1 MILGCPFLV
10 QDYCN
15 KETLLNPVALLSRFF
30 VFASASLS
38 LYAQEPAPR
47 KLKTVVIKGSAIG
60 GEVTAVT
67 PSLQLSGAGL
77 ESLATSTLGDVLA
90 DIPGVASSY
99 FGPNSGRP
107 VIRGLEGDRLKIAQN
122 GTSSLDASS
131 ASPDHAVSVDPL
143 TIREV
148 QVLRGP
154 AALLYSSSILGGVV
168 NVIDNRIPVE
178 CLPRAFTLFG
188 RAGSADGLRSLSAL
202 AEGSAGDFAFHLDG
216 FTKSTAD
223 LSTPI
228 GRIADTASDSQ
239 GAGFGVSR
247 VGAFGYL
254 GLSYSGLN
262 STYGVTEPGI
272 EIGLRQRRWDLAG
285 AVNAPAA
292 ALKSISYKLGVS
304 DYAHSEFDGGVA
316 GSTFANQGWDGR
328 VDFEL
333 TKIGALEGVVG
344 VQSGRFD
351 FTVVGDEAFLPNT
364 RNSNDAVFGSFVQ
377 SLSADSR
384 LRYGFRV
391 ESAKVSADAWTH
403 EGLVSNPGAASA
415 TFTPASL
422 ALAWVK
428 DLNTQWATTFSLTRT
443 ERAPNFQELF
453 ADGPHLGTDA
463 YEVGNRA
470 LGKEQGFGLELELAK
485 TRGVVSGSVSIYF
498 NRCSSFI
505 AQQSNGYGPNLTG
518 RATPGPDYSSGV
530 DQLARYDFVSV
541 PADFFGAETKINYQL
556 HDTATSKLGLEFF
569 GDFVQASNRD
579 TSEAL
584 PRISPG
590 RLGAALHGLASGW
603 SWRLDA
609 AYHLAQN
616 RLATDETQTAGYTM
630 VGASLGHDFKLAGT
644 DARFTLRLTNL
655 FDVEARN
662 ASSFIKDA
670 LPLPGR
676 GVEAGLKLSF

>member
-1 MILGCPFLV
+1 MRPLRTAFLLAAA
-10 QDYCN
+10 
-15 KETLLNPVALLSRFF
+15 TLTVS
-30 VFASASLS
+30 
-38 LYAQEPAPR
+38 AQEPAPQT
-47 KLKTVVIKGSAIG
+47 LKPVVIKGSAIG
-60 GEVTAVT
+60 GEINAVT
-67 PSLQLSGAGL
+67 PSQRLSGAGL
-77 ESLATSTLGDVLA
+77 EALSVSTLGDVLA

-178 CLPRAFTLFG
+178 RLPRAFTLFG
-188 RAGSADGLRSLSAL
+188 RMGSVDGLRSLSAL

-216 FTKSTAD
+216 FTKSTTD

-247 VGAFGYL
+247 VGPSGYI
-254 GLSYSGLN
+254 GLSYSGLD

-285 AVNAPAA
+285 SVSAPAA
-292 ALKSISYKLGVS
+292 ALKSVSYKLGVS

-316 GSTFANQGWDGR
+316 GSTFTNQGWDAR

-333 TKIGALEGVVG
+333 TKIGAFEGVVG

-351 FTVVGDEAFLPNT
+351 FAVTGDEAFLPNT
-364 RNSNDAVFGSFVQ
+364 RNANDALFGSFVQ
-377 SLSADSR
+377 SLTTDTR

-391 ESAKVSADAWTH
+391 ESAKVSVDAWTH
-403 EGLVSNPGAASA
+403 EGLVSNPAAASA
-415 TFTPASL
+415 SFTPASL

-428 DLNTQWATTFSLTRT
+428 DLNAQWSTTLSLTRT

-453 ADGPHLGTDA
+453 ADGPHIGTDA
-463 YEVGNRA
+463 YEVGDRT
-470 LGKEQGFGLELELAK
+470 LGKEKGVGLELELAK
-485 TRGVVSGSVSIYF
+485 TRGTISGSFSVYY
-498 NRCSSFI
+498 NRFSSFI
-505 AQQSNGYGPNLTG
+505 SQQANGFGPDLTGVGGPNHALG
-518 RATPGPDYSSGV
+518 GADE
-530 DQLARYDFVSV
+530 LARFDFVSV
-541 PADFFGAETKINYQL
+541 PADFYGAEARVNYQL

-569 GDFVQASNRD
+569 SDFVRASNRD

-676 GVEAGLKLSF
+676 GLEAGLKLNF

>member
-1 MILGCPFLV
+1 MSLLRSA
-10 QDYCN
+10 YLLAAA
-15 KETLLNPVALLSRFF
+15 TLALS
-30 VFASASLS
+30 
-38 LYAQEPAPR
+38 AQETDPQ

-60 GEVTAVT
+60 AEVAAAT

-77 ESLATSTLGDVLA
+77 ESLAASTLGDVLA

-154 AALLYSSSILGGVV
+154 AALLYGSSILGGVV

-178 CLPRAFTLFG
+178 RLPRAFTLFG

-202 AEGSAGDFAFHLDG
+202 AEGGAGDFAFHLDG

-223 LSTPI
+223 LSTPV

-247 VGAFGYL
+247 VGPSGYV
-254 GLSYSGLN
+254 GLAYSGLD

-285 AVNAPAA
+285 SVSAPAA
-292 ALKSISYKLGVS
+292 ALKSVSYKLGVS
-304 DYAHSEFDGGVA
+304 DYAHSEFAGGVA
-316 GSTFANQGWDGR
+316 GSTFTNQGWDVR

-333 TKIGALEGVVG
+333 ARSGALEGVVG

-351 FTVVGDEAFLPNT
+351 FAVAGDEAFLPTT
-364 RNSNDAVFGSFVQ
+364 RNANDALFGSFVQ
-377 SLSADSR
+377 PLSADTR
-384 LRYGFRV
+384 LRYGFRA
-391 ESAKVSADAWTH
+391 ESAKVSAAAWTH
-403 EGLVSNPGAASA
+403 EGLASNPGAASA
-415 TFTPASL
+415 SFTPATL
-422 ALAWVK
+422 ALAWIK
-428 DLNTQWATTFSLTRT
+428 DLDAQWSATLSLTRT

-453 ADGPHLGTDA
+453 ADGPHMGTDA
-463 YEVGNRA
+463 YEVGDRT
-470 LGKEQGFGLELELAK
+470 LGKEKGFGLDLELAK
-485 TRGVVSGSVSIYF
+485 TRGAISGSFSVYY
-498 NRCSSFI
+498 NRFSSFI
-505 AQQSNGYGPNLTG
+505 VQQANGFGPDLTAAG
-518 RATPGPDYSSGV
+518 GPDYSAGA
-530 DQLARYDFVSV
+530 DQLARYDFVAV
-541 PADFFGAETKINYQL
+541 PAGFYGAEAKVNIQL
-556 HDTATSKLGLEFF
+556 QDEPTAKCGLEFF
-569 GDFVQASNRD
+569 GDTVRASNRD
-579 TSEAL
+579 TSEPL

-590 RLGAALHGLASGW
+590 RIGAALHGLQSGW

-616 RLATDETQTAGYTM
+616 RVANVETPTAGYAM
-630 VGASLGHDFKLAGT
+630 VGASFGHDFKVAGT
-644 DARFTLRLTNL
+644 AARFTLRLTNL

-676 GVEAGLKLSF
+676 GVEAGLKLTF

>member
-1 MILGCPFLV
+1 MSPFHTAFLLAAA
-10 QDYCN
+10 
-15 KETLLNPVALLSRFF
+15 TLTVS
-30 VFASASLS
+30 
-38 LYAQEPAPR
+38 AQEPAPQ
-47 KLKTVVIKGSAIG
+47 KLKPVVIKGSAIG
-60 GEVTAVT
+60 GEITAVT
-67 PSLQLSGAGL
+67 PSLRLGGAGL
-77 ESLATSTLGDVLA
+77 EALSVSTLGDLLA

-178 CLPRAFTLFG
+178 RLPRAFTLFG

-216 FTKSTAD
+216 FTKSTNN

-228 GRIADTASDSQ
+228 GRIADTASESQ

-247 VGAFGYL
+247 IGPSGYI
-254 GLSYSGLN
+254 GLSYSGLD

-285 AVNAPAA
+285 SVSAPAA
-292 ALKSISYKLGVS
+292 ALKSVSYKLGVS
-304 DYAHSEFDGGVA
+304 DYEHSEFDGGVA
-316 GSTFANQGWDGR
+316 GSTFTNQGWDAR

-351 FTVVGDEAFLPNT
+351 FAVTGDEAFLPNT
-364 RNSNDAVFGSFVQ
+364 RNANDALFGSFVQ
-377 SLSADSR
+377 SLTTDTR

-403 EGLVSNPGAASA
+403 EGLVSNYAAASA
-415 TFTPASL
+415 SFTPASL

-428 DLNTQWATTFSLTRT
+428 DLNAQWSTTFSLTRT

-453 ADGPHLGTDA
+453 ADGPHIGTDA
-463 YEVGNRA
+463 YEVGDRT
-470 LGKEQGFGLELELAK
+470 LGKEKGVGLELELAK
-485 TRGVVSGSVSIYF
+485 TRGTISGSFSVYY
-498 NRCSSFI
+498 NRFSSFI
-505 AQQSNGYGPNLTG
+505 SQQANGFGPNLTG
-518 RATPGPDYSSGV
+518 VGGPDHSSGGA
-530 DQLARYDFVSV
+530 DELARFDFVSV
-541 PADFFGAETKINYQL
+541 PADFYGAEARVNFQLQDEATTKC
-556 HDTATSKLGLEFF
+556 GLEFF
-569 GDFVQASNRD
+569 GDSVRASNRD

-590 RLGAALHGLASGW
+590 RIGAALHGLQSGW

-609 AYHLAQN
+609 TYHLAQN
-616 RLATDETQTAGYTM
+616 HLATDETPTAGYTM
-630 VGASLGHDFKLAGT
+630 VGASFGRDFQVAGAA
-644 DARFTLRLTNL
+644 ARFTLRLTNL

>member
-1 MILGCPFLV
+1 M
-10 QDYCN
+10 
-15 KETLLNPVALLSRFF
+15 TRLSRSFI
-30 VFASASLS
+30 FAAASLS
-38 LYAQEPAPR
+38 LSAQEPAPQ
-47 KLKTVVIKGSAIG
+47 KLSTVVIKGSAIG
-60 GEVTAVT
+60 GEVTALT
-67 PSLQLSGAGL
+67 PSLQLSGKVL
-77 ESLATSTLGDVLA
+77 EALSASTLGDVLA

-178 CLPRAFTLFG
+178 RLPRTTTLFG
-188 RAGSADGLRSLSAL
+188 RMGSVDGLRALSVL
-202 AEGSAGDFAFHLDG
+202 TEGTAGDFAYHLDV
-216 FTKSTAD
+216 FTKTTDD

-228 GRIADTASDSQ
+228 GLIADTASDSQ

-247 VGAFGYL
+247 VGAFGYV

-292 ALKSISYKLGVS
+292 ALKSVSYKLGVS

-316 GSTFANQGWDGR
+316 GSTFTNQGWDGR
-328 VDFEL
+328 VDFEM
-333 TKIGALEGVVG
+333 TKIGSLEGVVG
-344 VQSGRFD
+344 LQSGRFD
-351 FTVVGDEAFLPNT
+351 FSVVGNEAFLPTT
-364 RNSNDAVFGSFVQ
+364 RNANDAVFGSFVQ
-377 SLSADSR
+377 SLSADNR
-384 LRYGFRV
+384 LRFGFRV

-428 DLNTQWATTFSLTRT
+428 DLNAQWATTFSLTRT

-453 ADGPHLGTDA
+453 ADGPHMGTDA
-463 YEVGNRA
+463 YEVGDRA

-485 TRGVVSGSVSIYF
+485 ALGVVSGSVSIYY
-498 NRCSSFI
+498 NRFSSFI
-505 AQQSNGYGPNLTG
+505 AQQANGYGPNLTSVG
-518 RATPGPDYSSGV
+518 GPNYSLGGA

-556 HDTATSKLGLEFF
+556 HDTATSKLGVEFF
-569 GDFVQASNRD
+569 GDFVRASNRD

-590 RLGAALHGLASGW
+590 RLGVALHGLASGW

-616 RLATDETQTAGYTM
+616 RLATDETPTAGYTM
-630 VGASLGHDFKLAGT
+630 VGTSLGHDFKLAGT

>member
-1 MILGCPFLV
+1 MSLLRSACLLAAA
-10 QDYCN
+10 
-15 KETLLNPVALLSRFF
+15 TLN
-30 VFASASLS
+30 ASAQG
-38 LYAQEPAPR
+38 AGPQ
-47 KLKTVVIKGSAIG
+47 KMKTVVIKGSAIG
-60 GEVTAVT
+60 AEVAAAT

-77 ESLATSTLGDVLA
+77 ESLAASTLGDVLA

-154 AALLYSSSILGGVV
+154 AALLYGSSILGGVV

-178 CLPRAFTLFG
+178 RLPRAFTLFG

-202 AEGSAGDFAFHLDG
+202 AEGGAGDFAFHLDG

-223 LSTPI
+223 LSTPV

-247 VGAFGYL
+247 VGPSGYV
-254 GLSYSGLN
+254 GLAYSGLD

-285 AVNAPAA
+285 SVSAPAA
-292 ALKSISYKLGVS
+292 ALKSVSYKLGVS
-304 DYAHSEFDGGVA
+304 DYAHSEFAGGVA
-316 GSTFANQGWDGR
+316 GSTFTNQGWDAR

-333 TKIGALEGVVG
+333 ARSGALEGVVG

-351 FTVVGDEAFLPNT
+351 FAVAGDEAFLPTT
-364 RNSNDAVFGSFVQ
+364 RNANDALFGSFVQ
-377 SLSADSR
+377 PLSADTR
-384 LRYGFRV
+384 LRYGFRA
-391 ESAKVSADAWTH
+391 ESAKVSAAAWTH
-403 EGLVSNPGAASA
+403 EGLASNPGAASA
-415 TFTPASL
+415 SFTPASL
-422 ALAWVK
+422 ALAWIK
-428 DLNTQWATTFSLTRT
+428 DLDAQWSATLSLTRT

-453 ADGPHLGTDA
+453 ADGPHMGTDA
-463 YEVGNRA
+463 YEVGDRT
-470 LGKEQGFGLELELAK
+470 LGKEKGFGLELELAK
-485 TRGVVSGSVSIYF
+485 TRGAISGSFSVYY
-498 NRCSSFI
+498 NRFSSFI
-505 AQQSNGYGPNLTG
+505 VQQANGFGPDLTAAG
-518 RATPGPDYSSGV
+518 GPDYSAGA
-530 DQLARYDFVSV
+530 DQLARYDFVAV
-541 PADFFGAETKINYQL
+541 PAGFYGAEAKVNIQL
-556 HDTATSKLGLEFF
+556 QDEPTAKCGLEFF
-569 GDFVQASNRD
+569 GDTVRASNRD
-579 TSEAL
+579 TSEPL

-590 RLGAALHGLASGW
+590 RIGAALHGLQSGW

-616 RLATDETQTAGYTM
+616 RVANDETPTAGYAM
-630 VGASLGHDFKLAGT
+630 VGASFGHDFKVAGT
-644 DARFTLRLTNL
+644 AARFTLRLTNL

-676 GVEAGLKLSF
+676 GVEAGLKLTF

>member
-1 MILGCPFLV
+1 MSPLRPVFLLAAA
-10 QDYCN
+10 
-15 KETLLNPVALLSRFF
+15 TLALS
-30 VFASASLS
+30 
-38 LYAQEPAPR
+38 AQESAPR
-47 KLKTVVIKGSAIG
+47 QLKPVVIKGSAIG
-60 GEVTAVT
+60 GQVTAFT
-67 PSLQLSGAGL
+67 PTLLLSGAGL
-77 ESLATSTLGDVLA
+77 EALSVATLGDVLA

-154 AALLYSSSILGGVV
+154 AALLYGSSILGGVV

-178 CLPRAFTLFG
+178 RLPRAFTLFG

-216 FTKSTAD
+216 FTKSTTD
-223 LSTPI
+223 LSTPV

-247 VGAFGYL
+247 VGPSGYV
-254 GLSYSGLN
+254 GLSYSGLD

-285 AVNAPAA
+285 SVDAPAA
-292 ALKSISYKLGVS
+292 ALKSVSYKLGVS
-304 DYAHSEFDGGVA
+304 DYEHSEFDGGVA
-316 GSTFANQGWDGR
+316 GSTFTNQGWDAR

-344 VQSGRFD
+344 IQSGRFD
-351 FTVVGDEAFLPNT
+351 FAVTGDEAFLPNT
-364 RNSNDAVFGSFVQ
+364 RNANDALFGSFIQ
-377 SLSADSR
+377 PLSADSR

-403 EGLVSNPGAASA
+403 EGLASNPDAASA
-415 TFTPASL
+415 SFTPASL

-428 DLNTQWATTFSLTRT
+428 DLNAQWSTTLSLTRT

-453 ADGPHLGTDA
+453 ADGPHMGTDA
-463 YEVGNRA
+463 YEVGDRS
-470 LGKEQGFGLELELAK
+470 LGKEKGVGLELELAK
-485 TRGVVSGSVSIYF
+485 TRGTISGSFSVYY
-498 NRCSSFI
+498 NRFSSFI
-505 AQQSNGYGPNLTG
+505 SQQANGFGPDLTG
-518 RATPGPDYSSGV
+518 RATPGPNYSSGV
-530 DQLARYDFVSV
+530 DQLARYDFVAV
-541 PADFFGAETKINYQL
+541 PADFYGAEAKVNFQLQDEATTKC
-556 HDTATSKLGLEFF
+556 GLEFF
-569 GDFVQASNRD
+569 GDTVRASNRD

-590 RLGAALHGLASGW
+590 RIGAALHGLQSGW

-609 AYHLAQN
+609 TYHLPQN
-616 RLATDETQTAGYTM
+616 HLATDETPTAGYTM
-630 VGASLGHDFKLAGT
+630 VGASFGRDFQVAGAA
-644 DARFTLRLTNL
+644 ARFTLRLTNL

>member
-1 MILGCPFLV
+1 MSPLRPVFLLAAA
-10 QDYCN
+10 
-15 KETLLNPVALLSRFF
+15 TLALS
-30 VFASASLS
+30 
-38 LYAQEPAPR
+38 AQESAPQQ
-47 KLKTVVIKGSAIG
+47 LKPVVIKGSAIG
-60 GEVTAVT
+60 GQVTAVT
-67 PSLQLSGAGL
+67 PTLQLSGAGL
-77 ESLATSTLGDVLA
+77 EALSVATLGDVLA

-178 CLPRAFTLFG
+178 RLPRAFTLFG

-216 FTKSTAD
+216 FTKSTTD

-247 VGAFGYL
+247 VGPSGYI
-254 GLSYSGLN
+254 GLSYSGLD

-292 ALKSISYKLGVS
+292 ALKSVSYKLGVS
-304 DYAHSEFDGGVA
+304 DYTHSEFDGGVA

-333 TKIGALEGVVG
+333 TKIGSLEGVVG
-344 VQSGRFD
+344 LQSGRFD
-351 FTVVGDEAFLPNT
+351 FSVVGDEAFLPTT
-364 RNSNDAVFGSFVQ
+364 RNANDALFGSFVQ
-377 SLSADSR
+377 SLSTDSR

-403 EGLVSNPGAASA
+403 EGLVSNPAAASA
-415 TFTPASL
+415 SFTPASL

-428 DLNTQWATTFSLTRT
+428 DLNAQWATTFSLTRT

-453 ADGPHLGTDA
+453 ADGPHIGTDA

-485 TRGVVSGSVSIYF
+485 THGAVSGSFSVYY
-498 NRCSSFI
+498 NRFSSFI
-505 AQQSNGYGPNLTG
+505 AQQANGQ
-518 RATPGPDYSSGV
+518 GPDLTLNGGDDHSG
-530 DQLARYDFVSV
+530 LARYDFVSV

-569 GDFVQASNRD
+569 GDFVRASNRD

-584 PRISPG
+584 ARISPG
-590 RLGAALHGLASGW
+590 RIGAALHGLQSGW

-609 AYHLAQN
+609 TYHLAQN
-616 RLATDETQTAGYTM
+616 HLATDETPTAGYTM

>member
-1 MILGCPFLV
+1 M
-10 QDYCN
+10 
-15 KETLLNPVALLSRFF
+15 KHLLSRSFLL
-30 VFASASLS
+30 AALS
-38 LYAQEPAPR
+38 LGAPVWAVDQPPAASPQ
-47 KLKTVVIKGSAIG
+47 KLKPIIIKGTSIG
-60 GEVTAVT
+60 GEVSAVT

-168 NVIDNRIPVE
+168 NVIDNRIPIE
-178 CLPRAFTLFG
+178 RLPRAFTLFG
-188 RAGSADGLRSLSAL
+188 RAGSVDGLRSLSAL

-216 FTKSTAD
+216 FTKSTTD
-223 LSTPI
+223 LSTPV

-247 VGAFGYL
+247 IGPSGYI
-254 GLSYSGLN
+254 GLSYSGLD
-262 STYGVTEPGI
+262 SAYGVTEPGI

-285 AVNAPAA
+285 SVSAPAT
-292 ALKSISYKLGVS
+292 ALKSVSYKLGVS
-304 DYAHSEFDGGVA
+304 DYEHSEFAGGVA
-316 GSTFANQGWDGR
+316 GSTFTNVGWDAR
-328 VDFEL
+328 IDFEL
-333 TKIGALEGVVG
+333 TKIGSLEGVVG
-344 VQSGRFD
+344 AQSGRFD
-351 FTVVGDEAFLPNT
+351 FAVVGDEAFLPNT
-364 RNSNDAVFGSFVQ
+364 RNANDALFGSFVQ
-377 SLSADSR
+377 SLSTDTR

-391 ESAKVSADAWTH
+391 ESAKVFADAWTH
-403 EGLVSNPGAASA
+403 EGLASNPTAASA
-415 TFTPASL
+415 SFTPASL

-428 DLNTQWATTFSLTRT
+428 DLNAVWSTTLSLTRT

-453 ADGPHLGTDA
+453 ADGPHMGTDA
-463 YEVGNRA
+463 YEVGDRT
-470 LGKEQGFGLELELAK
+470 LGKEKGVGLELELAK
-485 TRGVVSGSVSIYF
+485 TRGAVSGSFSVYY
-498 NRCSSFI
+498 NRFSSFI
-505 AQQSNGYGPNLTG
+505 AQQRAGFGPDLTAVGGPN
-518 RATPGPDYSSGV
+518 YSSGV

-541 PADFFGAETKINYQL
+541 PADFYGAEAKVNFQL
-556 HDTATSKLGLEFF
+556 RDEAASKCGLEFF
-569 GDFVQASNRD
+569 GDTVRASNRD
-579 TSEAL
+579 TSEAI

-590 RLGAALHGLASGW
+590 RVGAAFHGLQSGW

-609 AYHLAQN
+609 TYHLAQN
-616 RLATDETQTAGYTM
+616 HLATDETSTAGYTM
-630 VGASLGHDFKLAGT
+630 VGASFGHDFKLAGA

-676 GVEAGLKLSF
+676 GIEAGLKVSF

>member
-1 MILGCPFLV
+1 MSAPRLKRFNPLFIL
-10 QDYCN
+10 
-15 KETLLNPVALLSRFF
+15 A
-30 VFASASLS
+30 ASALAVC
-38 LYAQEPAPR
+38 AQEKPVTPE
-47 KLKTVVIKGSAIG
+47 KLKAVVVKGTSIG
-60 GEVTAVT
+60 GEVTAVSPALT
-67 PSLQLSGAGL
+67 LSGKV
-77 ESLATSTLGDVLA
+77 LADLSQSTLGDVLA

-107 VIRGLEGDRLKIAQN
+107 IIRGLEGDRLKITQN

-154 AALLYSSSILGGVV
+154 AALLYSSSIMGGVI
-168 NVIDNRIPVE
+168 NLLDNRIPVE
-178 CLPRAFTLFG
+178 RLPRSATLFG
-188 RAGSADGLRSLSAL
+188 RMGSADGLRALSVL
-202 AEGSAGDFAFHLDG
+202 TEGSLGDFAYHLDG
-216 FTKSTAD
+216 FNKTTQD

-247 VGAFGYL
+247 VGAFGYV

-285 AVNAPAA
+285 SVNAPTA

-304 DYAHSEFDGGVA
+304 DYEHSEFAAGVA

-328 VDFEL
+328 IDFEL
-333 TKIGALEGVVG
+333 TKIGSLEGVVG
-344 VQSGRFD
+344 LQSGRFD
-351 FTVVGDEAFLPNT
+351 FSVVGAEAFLPTT
-364 RNSNDAVFGSFVQ
+364 RNANDAVFGSFVQ
-377 SLSADSR
+377 ALASDSR

-391 ESAKVSADAWTH
+391 ESAKVSANAWVH
-403 EGLVSNPGAASA
+403 EGLVSNPGSASA
-415 TFTPASL
+415 SFTPASL

-428 DLNTQWATTFSLTRT
+428 DLSPEWATTLSLTRT
-443 ERAPNFQELF
+443 ERAPNYQELF
-453 ADGPHLGTDA
+453 ADGPHVGTDA
-463 YEVGNRA
+463 YEVGDGA
-470 LGKEQGFGLELELAK
+470 LGKERGVGIELELAK
-485 TRGVVSGSVSIYF
+485 TRGAVSGSFSVYY
-498 NRCSSFI
+498 NRFSSFI
-505 AQQSNGYGPNLTG
+505 AQQANGQGPDLTLTG
-518 RATPGPDYSSGV
+518 GDDHSG
-530 DQLARYDFVSV
+530 LARFDFVAV
-541 PADFFGAETKINYQL
+541 PADFFGAEAKVNYQF
-556 HDTATSKLGLEFF
+556 HENSTAKLGLEFF
-569 GDFVQASNRD
+569 GDFVRASNRD

-590 RLGAALHGLASGW
+590 RLGVALHGLASGW

-616 RLATDETQTAGYTM
+616 HLATAETPTAGYTM
-630 VGASLGHDFKLAGT
+630 VGASLGHDFKLVGT

-662 ASSFIKDA
+662 ASSFIKDT

-676 GVEAGLKLSF
+676 GVEAGLKLNF

>member
-1 MILGCPFLV
+1 MNPIHTAFLLAAA
-10 QDYCN
+10 
-15 KETLLNPVALLSRFF
+15 TLTVS
-30 VFASASLS
+30 
-38 LYAQEPAPR
+38 AQEPAPQ
-47 KLKTVVIKGSAIG
+47 KLKPVVIKGSAIG
-60 GEVTAVT
+60 GEITAVT
-67 PSLQLSGAGL
+67 PSLRLSGAGL
-77 ESLATSTLGDVLA
+77 EALSVSTLGDVLA

-131 ASPDHAVSVDPL
+131 ASPDHAVSIDPL

-178 CLPRAFTLFG
+178 RLPRTTTLFG
-188 RAGSADGLRSLSAL
+188 RMGSVDGLRALSVL
-202 AEGSAGDFAFHLDG
+202 TEGTAGDFAFHLDG
-216 FTKSTAD
+216 FTKSTTD

-228 GRIADTASDSQ
+228 GRIADTASDSR
-239 GAGFGVSR
+239 GAGFGLSR
-247 VGAFGYL
+247 VGDFGYV

-292 ALKSISYKLGVS
+292 ALKSVSYKLGVS

-328 VDFEL
+328 IDFEL
-333 TKIGALEGVVG
+333 TKIGSLEGVVG
-344 VQSGRFD
+344 LQSGRFD
-351 FTVVGDEAFLPNT
+351 FSVVGDEAFLPTT
-364 RNSNDAVFGSFVQ
+364 RNANDALFGSFVQ
-377 SLSADSR
+377 SLSTDSR

-403 EGLVSNPGAASA
+403 EGLVSNPAAASA
-415 TFTPASL
+415 SFTPASL

-428 DLNTQWATTFSLTRT
+428 DLNAQWATTFSLTRT

-453 ADGPHLGTDA
+453 ADGPHIGTDA
-463 YEVGNRA
+463 YEVGDRA

-485 TRGVVSGSVSIYF
+485 THGAVSGSFSVYY
-498 NRCSSFI
+498 NRFSSFI
-505 AQQSNGYGPNLTG
+505 AQQANGQ
-518 RATPGPDYSSGV
+518 GPDLTLNGGDDHSG
-530 DQLARYDFVSV
+530 LARYDFVSV

-569 GDFVQASNRD
+569 GDFVRASNRN

-590 RLGAALHGLASGW
+590 RLGAALHGLTSGW

-616 RLATDETQTAGYTM
+616 RLATDETPTAGYTM

-676 GVEAGLKLSF
+676 GLEAGLKLSF

>member
-1 MILGCPFLV
+1 MSLLRSA
-10 QDYCN
+10 YLLAAA
-15 KETLLNPVALLSRFF
+15 TLN
-30 VFASASLS
+30 ASAQGAGPQKMKS
-38 LYAQEPAPR
+38 
-47 KLKTVVIKGSAIG
+47 VVIKGSAIG
-60 GEVTAVT
+60 AEVAAAT

-77 ESLATSTLGDVLA
+77 ESLAASTLGDVLA

-154 AALLYSSSILGGVV
+154 AALLYGSSILGGVV

-178 CLPRAFTLFG
+178 RLPRAFTLFG

-202 AEGSAGDFAFHLDG
+202 AEGGAGDFAFHLDG

-223 LSTPI
+223 LSTPV

-247 VGAFGYL
+247 VGPSGYV
-254 GLSYSGLN
+254 GLAYSGLD

-285 AVNAPAA
+285 SVSAPAA
-292 ALKSISYKLGVS
+292 ALKSVSYKLGVS
-304 DYAHSEFDGGVA
+304 DYAHSEFAGGVA
-316 GSTFANQGWDGR
+316 GSTFTNQGWDAR

-333 TKIGALEGVVG
+333 ARSGALEGVVG

-351 FTVVGDEAFLPNT
+351 FAVAGDEAFLPTT
-364 RNSNDAVFGSFVQ
+364 RNANDALFGSFVQ
-377 SLSADSR
+377 PLSADTR
-384 LRYGFRV
+384 LRYGFRA
-391 ESAKVSADAWTH
+391 ESAKVSAAAWTH
-403 EGLVSNPGAASA
+403 EGLASNPGAASA
-415 TFTPASL
+415 SFTPASL
-422 ALAWVK
+422 ALAWIK
-428 DLNTQWATTFSLTRT
+428 DLDAQWSATLSLTRT

-453 ADGPHLGTDA
+453 ADGPHMGTDA
-463 YEVGNRA
+463 YEVGDRT
-470 LGKEQGFGLELELAK
+470 LGKEKGFGLELELAK
-485 TRGVVSGSVSIYF
+485 TRGAISGSFSVYY
-498 NRCSSFI
+498 NRFSSFI
-505 AQQSNGYGPNLTG
+505 VQQANGFGPDLTAAG
-518 RATPGPDYSSGV
+518 GPDYSAGA
-530 DQLARYDFVSV
+530 DQLARYDFVAV
-541 PADFFGAETKINYQL
+541 PAGFYGAEAKVNIQL
-556 HDTATSKLGLEFF
+556 QDEPTAKCGLEFF
-569 GDFVQASNRD
+569 GDTVRASNRD
-579 TSEAL
+579 TSEPL

-590 RLGAALHGLASGW
+590 RIGAALHGLQSGW

-616 RLATDETQTAGYTM
+616 RVANDETPTAGYAM
-630 VGASLGHDFKLAGT
+630 VGASFGHDFKVAGT
-644 DARFTLRLTNL
+644 AARFTLRLTNL

-676 GVEAGLKLSF
+676 GVEAGLKLTF

>member
-1 MILGCPFLV
+1 MKSPRLKRFNSLFIL
-10 QDYCN
+10 
-15 KETLLNPVALLSRFF
+15 A
-30 VFASASLS
+30 ASALAVC
-38 LYAQEPAPR
+38 AQEKPTTPE
-47 KLKTVVIKGSAIG
+47 KLKAVVVKGTTIG
-60 GEVTAVT
+60 GKVTAVSPALT
-67 PSLQLSGAGL
+67 LSGKV
-77 ESLATSTLGDVLA
+77 LADLSQSTLGDVLA
-90 DIPGVASSY
+90 DVPGVASSY

-107 VIRGLEGDRLKIAQN
+107 IIRGLEGDRLKITQN

-148 QVLRGP
+148 QMLRGP
-154 AALLYSSSILGGVV
+154 AALLYSSSIMGGVI
-168 NVIDNRIPVE
+168 NLLDNRIPVE
-178 CLPRAFTLFG
+178 RLPRSATLFG
-188 RAGSADGLRSLSAL
+188 RMGSADSLRALSVL
-202 AEGSAGDFAFHLDG
+202 TEGSLGDFAYHLDG
-216 FTKSTAD
+216 FNKTTQD

-247 VGAFGYL
+247 VGAFGYV

-285 AVNAPAA
+285 TVNAPTA

-304 DYAHSEFDGGVA
+304 DYEHSEFAAGVA

-328 VDFEL
+328 IDFEL
-333 TKIGALEGVVG
+333 TKIGSLEGVVG
-344 VQSGRFD
+344 LQSGRFD
-351 FTVVGDEAFLPNT
+351 FSVVGAEAFLPTTHNA
-364 RNSNDAVFGSFVQ
+364 NDAVFGSFVQ
-377 SLSADSR
+377 SLAPDSR
-384 LRYGFRV
+384 LRFGFRV
-391 ESAKVSADAWTH
+391 ESAKVSADAWVH
-403 EGLVSNPGAASA
+403 EGLVSNPGSASA
-415 TFTPASL
+415 SFTPASL

-428 DLNTQWATTFSLTRT
+428 DLSPEWATTLSLTRT
-443 ERAPNFQELF
+443 ERAPNYQELF
-453 ADGPHLGTDA
+453 ADGPHVGTDA
-463 YEVGNRA
+463 YEVGDGA
-470 LGKEQGFGLELELAK
+470 LGKERGVGIELELAK
-485 TRGVVSGSVSIYF
+485 TRGAVSGSFSVYY
-498 NRCSSFI
+498 NRFSSFI
-505 AQQSNGYGPNLTG
+505 AQQANGQGPNLTLNG
-518 RATPGPDYSSGV
+518 GDDHSG
-530 DQLARYDFVSV
+530 LARYDFVAV
-541 PADFFGAETKINYQL
+541 PTEFFGAEAKVNYQL
-556 HDTATSKLGLEFF
+556 HDTATAKLGLELF
-569 GDFVQASNRD
+569 GDFVRASNRD

-590 RLGAALHGLASGW
+590 RLGVALHGLTSGW

-616 RLATDETQTAGYTM
+616 HLATSDTPTSGYTM
-630 VGASLGHDFKLAGT
+630 VGASLGHDFKLVGT

-676 GVEAGLKLSF
+676 GVEAGLKLNF

>member
-1 MILGCPFLV
+1 MNPIHTAFLLAAA
-10 QDYCN
+10 
-15 KETLLNPVALLSRFF
+15 TLTVS
-30 VFASASLS
+30 
-38 LYAQEPAPR
+38 AQEPAPQ
-47 KLKTVVIKGSAIG
+47 KLKPVVIKGSAIG
-60 GEVTAVT
+60 GEITAVT
-67 PSLQLSGAGL
+67 PSLRLSGAGL
-77 ESLATSTLGDVLA
+77 EALSVSTLGDVLA

-168 NVIDNRIPVE
+168 NVIDNRIPVKR
-178 CLPRAFTLFG
+178 LPRTTTLFG
-188 RAGSADGLRSLSAL
+188 RMGSVDGLRALSVL
-202 AEGSAGDFAFHLDG
+202 TEGTAGDFAFHLDG
-216 FTKSTAD
+216 FTKSTTD

-247 VGAFGYL
+247 VGPSGYI
-254 GLSYSGLN
+254 GLSYSGLD

-292 ALKSISYKLGVS
+292 ALKSVSYKLGVS
-304 DYAHSEFDGGVA
+304 DYTHSEFDGGVA

-333 TKIGALEGVVG
+333 TKIGSLEGVVG
-344 VQSGRFD
+344 LQSGRFD
-351 FTVVGDEAFLPNT
+351 FSVVGDEAFLPTT
-364 RNSNDAVFGSFVQ
+364 RNANDAIFGSFVQ

-428 DLNTQWATTFSLTRT
+428 DLNAEWATTFSLTRT

-453 ADGPHLGTDA
+453 ADGPHIGTDA
-463 YEVGNRA
+463 YEVGDRA

-485 TRGVVSGSVSIYF
+485 THGAVSGSFSVYY
-498 NRCSSFI
+498 NRFSSFI
-505 AQQSNGYGPNLTG
+505 AQQANGQ
-518 RATPGPDYSSGV
+518 GPDLTLNGGDDHSG
-530 DQLARYDFVSV
+530 LARYDFVSV

-569 GDFVQASNRD
+569 GDFVRASNRN

-616 RLATDETQTAGYTM
+616 RLATDETPTAGYTM

-676 GVEAGLKLSF
+676 GLEAGLKLSF

>member
-1 MILGCPFLV
+1 MNPLHTAFLLAAA
-10 QDYCN
+10 
-15 KETLLNPVALLSRFF
+15 TLTVS
-30 VFASASLS
+30 
-38 LYAQEPAPR
+38 AQEPAPQ
-47 KLKTVVIKGSAIG
+47 KLKPVVIKGSAIG
-60 GEVTAVT
+60 GEITAVT
-67 PSLQLSGAGL
+67 PSLRLSGAGL
-77 ESLATSTLGDVLA
+77 EALSVSTLGDVLA

-122 GTSSLDASS
+122 GTSILDASS

-178 CLPRAFTLFG
+178 RLPRAFTLFG

-216 FTKSTAD
+216 FTKSTNN

-228 GRIADTASDSQ
+228 GRIADTASESQ
-239 GAGFGVSR
+239 GAGFGVTRIGPS
-247 VGAFGYL
+247 GYI
-254 GLSYSGLN
+254 GLSYSGLD

-285 AVNAPAA
+285 SVSAPAA
-292 ALKSISYKLGVS
+292 ALKSVSYKLGVS
-304 DYAHSEFDGGVA
+304 DYEHSEFDGGVA
-316 GSTFANQGWDGR
+316 GSTFTNQGWDAR

-351 FTVVGDEAFLPNT
+351 FAVTGDEAFLPNT
-364 RNSNDAVFGSFVQ
+364 RNANDALFGSFVQ
-377 SLSADSR
+377 SLTTDTR

-403 EGLVSNPGAASA
+403 EGLVSNPAAASA
-415 TFTPASL
+415 SFTPASL

-428 DLNTQWATTFSLTRT
+428 DLNAQWSTTLSLTRT

-453 ADGPHLGTDA
+453 ADGPHIGTDA
-463 YEVGNRA
+463 YEVGDRA
-470 LGKEQGFGLELELAK
+470 LGKEKGVGLELELAK
-485 TRGVVSGSVSIYF
+485 TRGTISGSFSVYY
-498 NRCSSFI
+498 NRFSSFI
-505 AQQSNGYGPNLTG
+505 SQQANGFGPNLTG
-518 RATPGPDYSSGV
+518 VGGPNHALGGADE
-530 DQLARYDFVSV
+530 LARFDFVSV
-541 PADFFGAETKINYQL
+541 PADFYGAEARVNFQL
-556 HDTATSKLGLEFF
+556 QDEATSKCGLEFF
-569 GDFVQASNRD
+569 GDSVRASNRD

-590 RLGAALHGLASGW
+590 RIGAALHGLQSGW

-609 AYHLAQN
+609 TYHLAQN
-616 RLATDETQTAGYTM
+616 HLATDETPTAGYTM
-630 VGASLGHDFKLAGT
+630 VGASFGRDFQVAGAA
-644 DARFTLRLTNL
+644 ARFTLRLTNL

>member
-1 MILGCPFLV
+1 MQL
-10 QDYCN
+10 YCN
-15 KETLLNPVALLSRFF
+15 KPIPPNPVQNLSRSFI
-30 VFASASLS
+30 FAAASLS
-38 LYAQEPAPR
+38 LSAEEPAPQ
-47 KLKTVVIKGSAIG
+47 KLSTVVIKGSAMG
-60 GEVTAVT
+60 GQVTTLT
-67 PSLQLSGAGL
+67 PSLQLSGNSL
-77 ESLATSTLGDVLA
+77 EALSSATLGDVLA

-168 NVIDNRIPVE
+168 NLIDNRIPVE
-178 CLPRAFTLFG
+178 RLPRTTTLFG
-188 RAGSADGLRSLSAL
+188 RMGSVDGLRALSVL
-202 AEGSAGDFAFHLDG
+202 AEGSVGDFAFHLDG
-216 FTKSTAD
+216 FTKSTTD
-223 LSTPI
+223 LSTPV

-239 GAGFGVSR
+239 GASFGLSR
-247 VGAFGYL
+247 VGAFGYV

-262 STYGVTEPGI
+262 SNYGVTEPGI

-285 AVNAPAA
+285 SVNTPAA
-292 ALKSISYKLGVS
+292 ALQSVSYKLGVS
-304 DYAHSEFDGGVA
+304 DYEHSEFDGGVV
-316 GSTFANQGWDGR
+316 GSKFANQGWDGR
-328 VDFEL
+328 IDFEL
-333 TKIGALEGVVG
+333 TKIGSLEGVVG
-344 VQSGRFD
+344 LQSGRFD
-351 FTVVGDEAFLPNT
+351 FSVVGAEAFLPTT
-364 RNSNDAVFGSFVQ
+364 RNANDAIFGSFVQ
-377 SLSADSR
+377 TLAAESR

-391 ESAKVSADAWTH
+391 ESAKVSANAWVH

-415 TFTPASL
+415 SFTPASL
-422 ALAWVK
+422 ALAWVN
-428 DLNTQWATTFSLTRT
+428 DLNAQWSTTLSLTRT

-463 YEVGNRA
+463 YEIGDRA

-485 TRGVVSGSVSIYF
+485 TRGVVSGSVSVYY
-498 NRCSSFI
+498 NRFSSFI
-505 AQQSNGYGPNLTG
+505 AQQRNGYGPDLTVVG
-518 RATPGPDYSSGV
+518 GPNYSLGGA
-530 DQLARYDFVSV
+530 DQLARYDFASV
-541 PADFFGAETKINYQL
+541 PADFFGTEAKVNYQFQ
-556 HDTATSKLGLEFF
+556 DTPTAKLGLEFF
-569 GDFVQASNRD
+569 GDFVRASNRE
-579 TSEAL
+579 SAEAL

-590 RLGAALHGLASGW
+590 RLGVALHGLESGW
-603 SWRLDA
+603 TWRLDA
-609 AYHLAQN
+609 TYHFAQN
-616 RLATDETQTAGYTM
+616 HLATDETPTAGYTM
-630 VGASLGHDFKLAGT
+630 VGASLGLDFKLAGT

-676 GVEAGLKLSF
+676 GLEAGLKLSF

>member
-1 MILGCPFLV
+1 MKF
-10 QDYCN
+10 
-15 KETLLNPVALLSRFF
+15 LLSRSFLLAALTLG
-30 VFASASLS
+30 ASAWSVDQPPS
-38 LYAQEPAPR
+38 PPQ
-47 KLKTVVIKGSAIG
+47 KLKPVVIKGSTLGA
-60 GEVTAVT
+60 EVTAVT
-67 PSLQLSGAGL
+67 PTLQLSGAGL
-77 ESLATSTLGDVLA
+77 EALSVSTLGAVLA

-99 FGPNSGRP
+99 FGPNAARP
-107 VIRGLEGDRLKIAQN
+107 IIRGQDGDRLKIAQN
-122 GTSSLDASS
+122 GTGTLDASS

-168 NVIDNRIPVE
+168 NIIDNRIPVE
-178 CLPRAFTLFG
+178 RLPRALTLFG
-188 RAGSADGLRSLSAL
+188 RAGSADGLRSLSTL
-202 AEGSAGDFAFHLDG
+202 FEGTAGDFVFHLDG
-216 FTKSTAD
+216 FTKSTTD
-223 LSTPI
+223 LSTSI
-228 GRIADTASDSQ
+228 GRIADTASKSQ

-247 VGAFGYL
+247 VGPSGYI
-254 GLSYSGLN
+254 GLSYSGLD
-262 STYGVTEPGI
+262 STYGVAESGV

-285 AVNAPAA
+285 SVSAPAA
-292 ALKSISYKLGVS
+292 ALKSVSYKLGVS
-304 DYAHSEFDGGVA
+304 DYKHSEFDGGVV
-316 GSTFANQGWDGR
+316 GSTFTNQGWDGR

-333 TKIGALEGVVG
+333 TKIGSLEGVVG

-351 FTVVGDEAFLPNT
+351 FSVVGDEAFLPNT
-364 RNSNDAVFGSFVQ
+364 RNTNDALFGSFVQ
-377 SLSADSR
+377 TLSADTR

-403 EGLVSNPGAASA
+403 QGLASNPAAASA
-415 TFTPASL
+415 SFTPVSL

-428 DLNTQWATTFSLTRT
+428 DLNAQWSTTLGLTRT

-463 YEVGNRA
+463 YEVGNRT
-470 LGKEQGFGLELELAK
+470 LGKEKGVGLELELTK
-485 TRGVVSGSVSIYF
+485 TRGAVSGSFSVYY
-498 NRCSSFI
+498 NRFSSFI
-505 AQQSNGYGPNLTG
+505 SQQANGFGPDLTQRTPAGPNFSSTG
-518 RATPGPDYSSGV
+518 GD
-530 DQLARYDFVSV
+530 DELARFDFVSV
-541 PADFFGAETKINYQL
+541 PADFYGAEARVNFQLQDEAATKC
-556 HDTATSKLGLEFF
+556 GLEFF
-569 GDFVQASNRD
+569 GDTVRASNRA

-590 RLGAALHGLASGW
+590 RVGAALHGLQSGW

-609 AYHLAQN
+609 TYHFAQNHLAT
-616 RLATDETQTAGYTM
+616 AETPTAGFTM
-630 VGASLGHDFKLAGT
+630 VGASVGHDFQVVGT
-644 DARFTLRLTNL
+644 AARFTLRLTNL

>member
-1 MILGCPFLV
+1 MSAPRLKRFNPLFIL
-10 QDYCN
+10 
-15 KETLLNPVALLSRFF
+15 A
-30 VFASASLS
+30 ASALAVC
-38 LYAQEPAPR
+38 AQEKPVTPE
-47 KLKTVVIKGSAIG
+47 KLKAVVVKGTSIG
-60 GEVTAVT
+60 GEVTAVSPALT
-67 PSLQLSGAGL
+67 LSGKV
-77 ESLATSTLGDVLA
+77 LADLSQSTLGDVLA

-107 VIRGLEGDRLKIAQN
+107 IIRGLEGDRLKITQN

-154 AALLYSSSILGGVV
+154 AALLYSSSIMGGVI
-168 NVIDNRIPVE
+168 NLLDNRIPVE
-178 CLPRAFTLFG
+178 RLPRSATLFG
-188 RAGSADGLRSLSAL
+188 RMGSADGLRALSVL
-202 AEGSAGDFAFHLDG
+202 TEGSLGDFAYHLDG
-216 FTKSTAD
+216 FNKTTQD

-247 VGAFGYL
+247 VGAFGYV

-285 AVNAPAA
+285 SVNAPTA

-304 DYAHSEFDGGVA
+304 DYEHSEFAAGVA

-328 VDFEL
+328 IDFEL
-333 TKIGALEGVVG
+333 TKIGSLEGVVG
-344 VQSGRFD
+344 LQSGRFD
-351 FTVVGDEAFLPNT
+351 FSVVGAEAFLPTT
-364 RNSNDAVFGSFVQ
+364 RNANDAVFGSFVQ
-377 SLSADSR
+377 ALASDSR

-391 ESAKVSADAWTH
+391 ESAKVSADAWVH
-403 EGLVSNPGAASA
+403 EGLVSNPGSASA
-415 TFTPASL
+415 SFTPASL

-428 DLNTQWATTFSLTRT
+428 DLSPEWATTLSLTRT
-443 ERAPNFQELF
+443 ERAPNYQELF
-453 ADGPHLGTDA
+453 ADGPHVGTDA
-463 YEVGNRA
+463 YEVGDGA
-470 LGKEQGFGLELELAK
+470 LGKERGIGIELELAK
-485 TRGVVSGSVSIYF
+485 TRGAVSGSFSIYY
-498 NRCSSFI
+498 NRFSSFI
-505 AQQSNGYGPNLTG
+505 AQQANGQGPDLTLTG
-518 RATPGPDYSSGV
+518 GDDHSG
-530 DQLARYDFVSV
+530 LARFDFVAV
-541 PADFFGAETKINYQL
+541 PADFFGAEAKVNYQL
-556 HDTATSKLGLEFF
+556 HDNTTAKLGLEFF
-569 GDFVQASNRD
+569 GDFVRASNRD

-590 RLGAALHGLASGW
+590 RLGVALHGLASGW

-616 RLATDETQTAGYTM
+616 HLATTETPTAGYTM
-630 VGASLGHDFKLAGT
+630 VGASLGHDFKLVGT

-662 ASSFIKDA
+662 ASSFIKDT

-676 GVEAGLKLSF
+676 GVEAGLKLNF

>member
-1 MILGCPFLV
+1 MNPLHTAFLLAAA
-10 QDYCN
+10 
-15 KETLLNPVALLSRFF
+15 TLTVS
-30 VFASASLS
+30 
-38 LYAQEPAPR
+38 AQEPAPQ
-47 KLKTVVIKGSAIG
+47 KLKPVVIKGSAIG
-60 GEVTAVT
+60 GEITAVT
-67 PSLQLSGAGL
+67 PSLRLGGAGL
-77 ESLATSTLGDVLA
+77 EALSVSTLGDLLA

-178 CLPRAFTLFG
+178 RLPRAFTLFG

-216 FTKSTAD
+216 FTKSTTD

-247 VGAFGYL
+247 IGPSGYI
-254 GLSYSGLN
+254 GLSYSGLD

-285 AVNAPAA
+285 SVSAPAA
-292 ALKSISYKLGVS
+292 ALKSVSYKLGVS
-304 DYAHSEFDGGVA
+304 DYEHSEFDGGVA
-316 GSTFANQGWDGR
+316 GSTFTNQGWDAR

-351 FTVVGDEAFLPNT
+351 FAVTGDEAFLPNT
-364 RNSNDAVFGSFVQ
+364 RNANDALFGSFVQ
-377 SLSADSR
+377 SLTTDTR

-403 EGLVSNPGAASA
+403 EGLVSNPAAASA
-415 TFTPASL
+415 SFTPASL

-428 DLNTQWATTFSLTRT
+428 DLNAQWSTTLSLTRT

-453 ADGPHLGTDA
+453 ADGPHIGTDA
-463 YEVGNRA
+463 YEVGDRA
-470 LGKEQGFGLELELAK
+470 LGKEKGVGLELELAK
-485 TRGVVSGSVSIYF
+485 TRGTISGSFSVYY
-498 NRCSSFI
+498 NRFSSFI
-505 AQQSNGYGPNLTG
+505 SQQANGFGPNLTG
-518 RATPGPDYSSGV
+518 VGGPNHALGGADE
-530 DQLARYDFVSV
+530 LARYDFVSV
-541 PADFFGAETKINYQL
+541 PADFYGAEARVNFQL
-556 HDTATSKLGLEFF
+556 QDEATSKCGLEFF
-569 GDFVQASNRD
+569 GDFVRASNRD

-590 RLGAALHGLASGW
+590 RLGMALHGLASGW

-616 RLATDETQTAGYTM
+616 HLANAETPTAGYTM
-630 VGASLGHDFKLAGT
+630 VGASLGHDFKLVGT

-662 ASSFIKDA
+662 AASFIKDA